1 MESEARLAG
10 RWEPTELGVHPVA
23 GGDPRGSMPAYILR
37 PHDEKLRRVLDPEV
51 ADSRLIVVRGDA
63 GTGKSRAAYE
73 AVAARL
79 ADWPLEY
86 PPTAAAL
93 AARLEAGIPAG
104 TVLWLGE
111 LRRYADAEGG
121 AAALDRLDDLLDDEG
136 HLVIT
141 TIWPEHWDAYVTA
154 AGARRGA
161 GDPARAA
168 GRLVAHLD
176 ELAFFSEPNPAY
188 GGVIDV
194 PGRFAAEELTAA
206 AARGDPV
213 LAAAAAAAG
222 PDGQV
227 AQYLAGGPGLLRR
240 YDGPDGDPRGQAI
253 ITAAMDA
260 ARLGY
265 SGPLPA
271 ALLQDAAAGYL
282 AAALAQDGGADYHA
296 GAPTAADAAS
306 RRADALAWANAE
318 FDGAV
323 PALEPVPAA
332 TDTRMA
338 DDRIAGYRIAGYRIA
353 GYLDQHGRR
362 TRQERLGPASLWDA
376 LTARAAEAGA
386 GDLTRVAQAARDR
399 GLFRYA
405 AALWTAAVSAGSA
418 DAARR
423 LVAHLRE
430 VSPGDAAPAARWA
443 VGHVRLDDPWD
454 LARLLEELRA
464 ADAGDAV
471 RALLARNPAGQVSL
485 DSSWDAIELLGP
497 LHAAGAAEAVDILAA
512 RIVENAT
519 LEYLPSI
526 ASLLMALHAAGAS
539 DGIRALIA
547 RDPARNAD
555 PEEPHHVALL
565 LEALHAAGAEDTARA
580 LATWA
585 AQHADLEGSQRLAR
599 LLKALRTI
607 GADDA
612 LQTLMARDPVGHG
625 TFEDPWEAAALL
637 AELRAAR
644 ASDAV
649 QALLARDLA
658 SHSHIDYA
666 DSVAWLL
673 EELRAAQASEAI
685 RTLLARDPAS
695 RVNFFDLQAVSRLA
709 VELHAAGDREAV
721 RTLATRALGA
731 TADNTEYFAEL
742 LEVFRAAGAGEGVRI
757 VLARDP
763 AGRARLE
770 DPGKVAW
777 LLEELRAAGADD
789 AVQTLLARDPAG
801 QARLDDPHDVAR
813 LLAALRAAGAGQA
826 LTSLATRAAA
836 GASLEDPPGVARL
849 LGELQ
854 AAGAG
859 AALEVLLARDP
870 AGQVSLAPD
879 LLARDPVGQVSIAPD
894 QQRGVARLLA
904 ALRAAGADEAARALA
919 ARAADAGMFDLTED
933 RATYRFG
940 REPDGAAALPWR
952 WAELGGDQGAAEAL
966 QAGRLPQA
974 EGDRDRAD
982 PDEQGD
988 GVGHDEGQ
996 AARGDAVADPQAEPD
1011 QQDREVPDRH
1021 IPGGSL
1027 PEHPADLQ
1035 DR

>member
-1 MESEARLAG
+1 MGSEARPAG
-10 RWEPTELGVHPVA
+10 RWAPTELGVHPAA
-23 GGDPRGSMPAYILR
+23 GGDPRGSMPAYIRR

-51 ADSRLIVVRGDA
+51 ADSRLIVVRGVA

-73 AVAARL
+73 AVADRL
-79 ADWPLEY
+79 AGWPLEY

-93 AARLEAGIPAG
+93 TARLEAGIPAG

-111 LRRYADAEGG
+111 LRRYADADDG
-121 AAALDRLDDLLDDEG
+121 AAALNRLADLLDGEG
-136 HLVIT
+136 HLAIT

-176 ELAFFSEPNPAY
+176 ELAFFREPNPAY

-194 PGRFAAEELTAA
+194 PAGFTAEQLTAA
-206 AARGDPV
+206 AACGDSVPAV
-213 LAAAAAAAG
+213 AAAAAG

-227 AQYLAGGPGLLRR
+227 TQYLAGGPGLLRR
-240 YDGPDGDPRGQAI
+240 YDGPGGDPYGQAI

-260 ARLGY
+260 TRLGY

-271 ALLQDAAAGYL
+271 ALLQDAAVGYL
-282 AAALAQDGGADYHA
+282 ATASGQDAAAGSLT
-296 GAPTAADAAS
+296 GAPAAADAA
-306 RRADALAWANAE
+306 RRRDALAWASAE
-318 FDGAV
+318 FDGDV
-323 PALEPVPAA
+323 RALEPVPAA
-332 TDTRMA
+332 PDARV
-338 DDRIAGYRIAGYRIA
+338 AGYRIAGYRIA

-362 TRQERLGPASLWDA
+362 TRQERLGPASLWDT
-376 LTARAAEAGA
+376 LTARSAGAGA

-430 VSPGDAAPAARWA
+430 VSPQDAAPAARWA

-464 ADAGDAV
+464 AGADDAV
-471 RALLARNPAGQVSL
+471 QALLARDPADQVSL
-485 DSSWDAIELLGP
+485 DNPWDAIELLGP
-497 LHAAGAAEAVDILAA
+497 LHAAGAVGAVDILAA
-512 RIVENAT
+512 RIVENST

-526 ASLLMALHAAGAS
+526 ASLLMALHAAGAG

-565 LEALHAAGAEDTARA
+565 LEALHAAGAEDAART

-612 LQTLMARDPVGHG
+612 FQTLMARDPVGHG

-644 ASDAV
+644 ASDAI

-695 RVNFFDLQAVSRLA
+695 RVAFFDLQAVGRLA
-709 VELHAAGDREAV
+709 AEMHAAGDREAV
-721 RTLATRALGA
+721 RTLATRAVNA
-731 TADNTEYFAEL
+731 NADGPGYFAEY
-742 LEVFRAAGAGEGVRI
+742 LELFRAVGADDAVRI
-757 VLARDP
+757 VLTWDP
-763 AGRARLE
+763 AGRALLD
-770 DPGKVAW
+770 DPGNVAW

-789 AVQTLLARDPAG
+789 AVQALLARDPAG

-813 LLAALRAAGAGQA
+813 LLTALRAAGADQA

-849 LGELQ
+849 LRELQ

-859 AALEVLLARDP
+859 AALQAVLARDP
-870 AGQVSLAPD
+870 AGQVSVAPD
-879 LLARDPVGQVSIAPD
+879 R
-894 QQRGVARLLA
+894 QRGVARLLK
-904 ALRAAGADEAARALA
+904 ALRAAGAGEAAGALA
-919 ARAADAGMFDLTED
+919 VRAADAGMFDLVED
-933 RATYRFG
+933 QASYRFG
-940 REPDGAAALPWR
+940 REPDGAAAPPWR
-952 WAELGGDQGAAEAL
+952 WAELGGDPGAADAL
-966 QAGRLPQA
+966 
-974 EGDRDRAD
+974 
-982 PDEQGD
+982 
-988 GVGHDEGQ
+988 
-996 AARGDAVADPQAEPD
+996 
-1011 QQDREVPDRH
+1011 
-1021 IPGGSL
+1021 
-1027 PEHPADLQ
+1027 
-1035 DR
+1035 

>member
-1 MESEARLAG
+1 MERQGRPAG
-10 RWEPTELGVHPVA
+10 RWAPVELGVHPVA
-23 GGDPRGSMPAYILR
+23 GSDPRGSMPAYIRR

-51 ADSRLIVVRGDA
+51 AYSRLIVVRGDA
-63 GTGKSRAAYE
+63 GSGKSRAAYE
-73 AVAARL
+73 AVMARL

-93 AARLEAGIPAG
+93 AVRLEAGIPAG

-111 LRRYADAEGG
+111 LRRYADGG
-121 AAALDRLDDLLDDEG
+121 AAALNRLADLLDGEG

-154 AGARRGA
+154 AGEWRGA
-161 GDPARAA
+161 SDPARTA
-168 GRLVAHLD
+168 GRLVAGLD

-194 PGRFAAEELTAA
+194 PARFTAEELTAA

-213 LAAAAAAAG
+213 LAAAVAAAG

-227 AQYLAGGPGLLRR
+227 TQYLAGGRGLLRR
-240 YDGPDGDPRGQAI
+240 YDGPGGDPHGQAI

-271 ALLQDAAAGYL
+271 ALLQDAAAGYQ
-282 AAALAQDGGADYHA
+282 ADRDALDAV
-296 GAPTAADAAS
+296 DAA
-306 RRADALAWANAE
+306 RRRDALAWASAE

-323 PALEPVPAA
+323 RALEPVPAA
-332 TDTRMA
+332 TDTRLA
-338 DDRIAGYRIAGYRIA
+338 DDRIAGYRIA
-353 GYLDQHGRR
+353 GYLDQHGHR

-376 LTARAAEAGA
+376 LTARAAETGV

-430 VSPGDAAPAARWA
+430 VSPEDAASAARWA

-464 ADAGDAV
+464 ADTGDAV
-471 RALLARNPAGQVSL
+471 RALLARDPGGQVSL
-485 DSSWDAIELLGP
+485 DHPWDAIELLGP

-539 DGIRALIA
+539 DGIRALVA

-555 PEEPHHVALL
+555 PEEPHQVALL
-565 LEALHAAGAEDTARA
+565 LEALHAADAEDAARA
-580 LATWA
+580 LAAWA

-612 LQTLMARDPVGHG
+612 FQTLMARDPVGHG

-658 SHSHIDYA
+658 SDSHIDYA

-673 EELRAAQASEAI
+673 EELRAVQASEAI

-695 RVNFFDLQAVSRLA
+695 RVHFFDLQAVGRLA
-709 VELHAAGDREAV
+709 AELHAAGDREAV
-721 RTLATRALGA
+721 RTLATRAVGT

-742 LEVFRAAGAGEGVRI
+742 LELFRAADADEGVRI

-777 LLEELRAAGADD
+777 LLEELRAAGDDD
-789 AVQTLLARDPAG
+789 AVQTLLARGPAG
-801 QARLDDPHDVAR
+801 QVRLDDPHDVAR
-813 LLAALRAAGAGQA
+813 LLTALRAAGTGEA
-826 LTSLATRAAA
+826 LISLATRAAA
-836 GASLEDPPGVARL
+836 SASLEDPRGVAQLMR
-849 LGELQ
+849 ELQ

-859 AALEVLLARDP
+859 AALQALLARDP
-870 AGQVSLAPD
+870 AGQVSLSTD
-879 LLARDPVGQVSIAPD
+879 R
-894 QQRGVARLLA
+894 QRGVARLLT
-904 ALRAAGADEAARALA
+904 ALRAAGAGEAAAALA
-919 ARAADAGMFDLTED
+919 GRAADAGMFDLAED
-933 RATYRFG
+933 RASYRFG
-940 REPDGAAALPWR
+940 REPDGAPAPPWR
-952 WAELGGDQGAAEAL
+952 WAELGGDPGATDVL
-966 QAGRLPQA
+966 QARLPQA

-996 AARGDAVADPQAEPD
+996 VARGDAVADPQAEPD

-1035 DR
+1035 DG

>member
-1 MESEARLAG
+1 MERQARPAG

-23 GGDPRGSMPAYILR
+23 GGHPRGSMPAYIRR
-37 PHDEKLRRVLDPEV
+37 PHDEQLRRVLDPEV
-51 ADSRLIVVRGDA
+51 IYSRLIVIRGDA
-63 GTGKSRAAYE
+63 GTGKSRAGYE
-73 AVAARL
+73 AVADRL
-79 ADWPLEY
+79 ADWSLEY

-93 AARLEAGIPAG
+93 TARLEAGIPAG

-111 LRRYADAEGG
+111 LRRYADADGG
-121 AAALDRLDDLLDDEG
+121 AAALNRLADLLDGEG

-161 GDPARAA
+161 SDPARAA
-168 GRLVAHLD
+168 GRLVAGLD
-176 ELAFFSEPNPAY
+176 ELAFYSDPNPAY

-194 PGRFAAEELTAA
+194 PARFTAEQLTAA
-206 AARGDPV
+206 AAHGDPV
-213 LAAAAAAAG
+213 LAVAAAAAG

-227 AQYLAGGPGLLRR
+227 TQYLAGGPGLLRR
-240 YDGPDGDPRGQAI
+240 HEGLGGDPQGQAI

-271 ALLQDAAAGYL
+271 ALLQDAAAGYQ
-282 AAALAQDGGADYHA
+282 ADQDAQDATADRQA
-296 GAPTAADAAS
+296 DASAAADAE
-306 RRADALAWANAE
+306 RRRDALAWASAE

-323 PALEPVPAA
+323 RALEPVPAA
-332 TDTRMA
+332 PDAGVA
-338 DDRIAGYRIAGYRIA
+338 DYRIAGYRIA
-353 GYLDQHGRR
+353 GYLEQHGHR

-405 AALWTAAVSAGSA
+405 AALWTAAVGAGSA

-430 VSPGDAAPAARWA
+430 VNPEDAAPAARWA

-464 ADAGDAV
+464 AEAGDAV
-471 RALLARNPAGQVSL
+471 RALLARDPGGQVRL
-485 DSSWDAIELLGP
+485 DDRWDAIELLGP
-497 LHAAGAAEAVDILAA
+497 LHAAGATEAVDILAA
-512 RIVENAT
+512 RIVDYAT
-519 LEYLPSI
+519 LEYLPST
-526 ASLLMALHAAGAS
+526 ASMLMALHAAGAS
-539 DGIRALIA
+539 DGIRALVA

-565 LEALHAAGAEDTARA
+565 LEALHAVGAEDAARA

-585 AQHADLEGSQRLAR
+585 AQHADLEGVQRLAR

-607 GADDA
+607 SADDA
-612 LQTLMARDPVGHG
+612 LQTLMSRDPVGHG
-625 TFEDPWEAAALL
+625 TFQDPWEAAALL
-637 AELRAAR
+637 AELRAAQ

-673 EELRAAQASEAI
+673 EELRAVQASEAI
-685 RTLLARDPAS
+685 RTLLARGSAS
-695 RVNFFDLQAVSRLA
+695 RVNFFNLEAVGRLA
-709 VELHAAGDREAV
+709 AEMHAAGDSEAV
-721 RTLATRALGA
+721 RTLATRAVGT
-731 TADNTEYFAEL
+731 TADNTAYFAEL
-742 LEVFRAAGAGEGVRI
+742 LELFRAAGADEAVRV

-763 AGRARLE
+763 AGRARLD
-770 DPGKVAW
+770 DPGNVAW
-777 LLEELRAAGADD
+777 LLEELRAAGDGD

-801 QARLDDPHDVAR
+801 QVRLDDPHDVAR
-813 LLAALRAAGAGQA
+813 LLMALRAAGADQA

-849 LGELQ
+849 LRELQ

-859 AALEVLLARDP
+859 AALQALLARDP
-870 AGQVSLAPD
+870 ARQVSL
-879 LLARDPVGQVSIAPD
+879 APD
-894 QQRGVARLLA
+894 QQRGVARLLT

-919 ARAADAGMFDLTED
+919 VRAADAGMFDLVED
-933 RATYRFG
+933 RASYRFG
-940 REPDGAAALPWR
+940 REPDGAAAAPWR
-952 WAELGGDQGAAEAL
+952 WAELGGDPGAADAL
-966 QAGRLPQA
+966 QARLPQA
-974 EGDRDRAD
+974 QGNRDRAD

-996 AARGDAVADPQAEPD
+996 VARGDAVADPQAEPD

-1021 IPGGSL
+1021 ITGGSL

>member
-1 MESEARLAG
+1 MESEARPAG
-10 RWEPTELGVHPVA
+10 RWEPTALGVHPVA

-73 AVAARL
+73 AVAVRL

-121 AAALDRLDDLLDDEG
+121 AAALDRLDDLLDGEG

-161 GDPARAA
+161 SDPARAA

-188 GGVIDV
+188 GGIIDV
-194 PGRFAAEELTAA
+194 PARFTAEELTAA
-206 AARGDPV
+206 AACGDPV
-213 LAAAAAAAG
+213 LAVAAAAAG
-222 PDGQV
+222 ADGQV
-227 AQYLAGGPGLLRR
+227 TQYLAGGPGLLRR
-240 YDGPDGDPRGQAI
+240 YDGPGGDPCGQAI

-265 SGPLPA
+265 SGPLSA

-282 AAALAQDGGADYHA
+282 AAALS
-296 GAPTAADAAS
+296 AAEAAS
-306 RRADALAWANAE
+306 RRADALAWASAE

-323 PALEPVPAA
+323 RALEPVPAA
-332 TDTRMA
+332 TDTRVA
-338 DDRIAGYRIAGYRIA
+338 DDRIAGYRIA

-443 VGHVRLDDPWD
+443 VGHVRLDGPWD
-454 LARLLEELRA
+454 LARLLEELRT
-464 ADAGDAV
+464 ADADDAV

-526 ASLLMALHAAGAS
+526 ASLLMALHVAGAS

-555 PEEPHHVALL
+555 PAEPHHVALL
-565 LEALHAAGAEDTARA
+565 LEALHAADAEDAART

-612 LQTLMARDPVGHG
+612 LQILMARDPVGHG

-637 AELRAAR
+637 AELRAAQ
-644 ASDAV
+644 ASHAV

-658 SHSHIDYA
+658 SHSHIDFA

-673 EELRAAQASEAI
+673 EELRAAKASETI

-695 RVNFFDLQAVSRLA
+695 RVDFFDLQAVGRLA
-709 VELHAAGDREAV
+709 AELHAAGDSEAV

-742 LEVFRAAGAGEGVRI
+742 LEVFRTADADEAVRI

-763 AGRARLE
+763 AGRARLD

-777 LLEELRAAGADD
+777 LLEELRAAGDGD

-813 LLAALRAAGAGQA
+813 LLTALRAAGAGQA

-836 GASLEDPPGVARL
+836 GASLEDPRGVAHL
-849 LGELQ
+849 LRELQ

-859 AALEVLLARDP
+859 AALQALLARDP
-870 AGQVSLAPD
+870 AGQVSIAPD
-879 LLARDPVGQVSIAPD
+879 LLARDPLGQVSITPD
-894 QQRGVARLLA
+894 QQRGVARLLT
-904 ALRAAGADEAARALA
+904 ALRAAGAGQAAQELA
-919 ARAADAGMFDLTED
+919 GRAADAGMFNLAEIRAGD
-933 RATYRFG
+933 RSG
-940 REPDGAAALPWR
+940 REPDGSAPPPWR
-952 WAELGGDQGAAEAL
+952 WAELQ
-966 QAGRLPQA
+966 R
-974 EGDRDRAD
+974 
-982 PDEQGD
+982 
-988 GVGHDEGQ
+988 
-996 AARGDAVADPQAEPD
+996 
-1011 QQDREVPDRH
+1011 
-1021 IPGGSL
+1021 S
-1027 PEHPADLQ
+1027 
-1035 DR
+1035 

>member
-93 AARLEAGIPAG
+93 AERLEAGIPAG

-121 AAALDRLDDLLDDEG
+121 AAALDRLDDLLDGEG

-161 GDPARAA
+161 RDPARAA

-194 PGRFAAEELTAA
+194 PARFTAEELTAA
-206 AARGDPV
+206 GARVDPV

-260 ARLGY
+260 TRLGY

-271 ALLQDAAAGYL
+271 ALLQDAAAGYR
-282 AAALAQDGGADYHA
+282 A

-306 RRADALAWANAE
+306 RRADALAWASAE

-323 PALEPVPAA
+323 RALEPVPAA
-332 TDTRMA
+332 TDTRVA
-338 DDRIAGYRIAGYRIA
+338 DDRIAGYRIA

-362 TRQERLGPASLWDA
+362 ARHGRPGPASLWDA

-386 GDLTRVAQAARDR
+386 DDLTRVAQAARDR

-418 DAARR
+418 DATRR

-430 VSPGDAAPAARWA
+430 VSAGDVARAARWA

-471 RALLARNPAGQVSL
+471 RALLARDPAGQVSL
-485 DSSWDAIELLGP
+485 YSSWDAIELLGP

-512 RIVENAT
+512 RIVENST

-612 LQTLMARDPVGHG
+612 LQILMARDPVGHG

-673 EELRAAQASEAI
+673 EELRAAQAGEAI

-695 RVNFFDLQAVSRLA
+695 RVNFFDLQAVGRLA
-709 VELHAAGDREAV
+709 AEMHAAGDSEEV
-721 RTLATRALGA
+721 RTLATRAINANANDPG
-731 TADNTEYFAEL
+731 YFAEY
-742 LEVFRAAGAGEGVRI
+742 LELFRAADADEAVRI

-763 AGRARLE
+763 ADRGRLD

-789 AVQTLLARDPAG
+789 AVRALLARDPAD
-801 QARLDDPHDVAR
+801 QVRLDDPYDVAR
-813 LLAALRAAGAGQA
+813 LLAALRAAGADQA

-836 GASLEDPPGVARL
+836 GASLEDPSGVARL
-849 LGELQ
+849 LRELQ
-854 AAGAG
+854 AAEAG
-859 AALEVLLARDP
+859 AALQALLARDP
-870 AGQVSLAPD
+870 AGQVSLAPA

-894 QQRGVARLLA
+894 QRRGVARLLT
-904 ALRAAGADEAARALA
+904 ALRAAGDGEAAAALA
-919 ARAADAGMFDLTED
+919 VRAADAGMFDLTED
-933 RATYRFG
+933 RARYRFG
-940 REPDGAAALPWR
+940 REPDGAPAPPWR
-952 WAELGGDQGAAEAL
+952 WVELGGDPGAADAL
-966 QAGRLPQA
+966 QARLPQA

-988 GVGHDEGQ
+988 AVGHDEGQ
-996 AARGDAVADPQAEPD
+996 VAGGDTVADPQAEPD

-1021 IPGGSL
+1021 VPGGSV

-1035 DR
+1035 DG